1 MGQDAMCPL
10 RKSLDERKEVLRS
23 FRKLWVDVFRESK
36 RCLYL
41 GSAFSSCFNMSPR
54 GQLRDTV

>member
-36 RCLYL
+36 HCLYL
-41 GSAFSSCFNMSPR
+41 GSAFSSCFNMSLR